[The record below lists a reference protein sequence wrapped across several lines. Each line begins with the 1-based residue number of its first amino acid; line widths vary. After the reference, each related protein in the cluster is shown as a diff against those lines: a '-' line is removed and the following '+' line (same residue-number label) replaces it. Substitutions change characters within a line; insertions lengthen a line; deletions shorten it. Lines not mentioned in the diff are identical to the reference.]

1 VLNNLHGETD
11 KSKAFIE
18 IQRVLNQKCKFLMLE
33 PLRNLRGF
41 FTFTRFGFWPLLS
54 RDKWFRLLRE
64 AGFVNIQYSYENGI
78 DIFVAEKPMSTAAS
92 KGFTQNPVAQETWK
106 AVCRSSKVLDHL
118 A

>member
-11 KSKAFIE
+11 MSKAFIE
-18 IQRVLNQKCKFLMLE
+18 IQRVLNQRDKFLMLE

-41 FTFTRFGFWPLLS
+41 FTFTPFGFWSLLS
-54 RDKWFRLLRE
+54 RDEWFTLLRE

-78 DIFVAEKPMSTAAS
+78 GIFVAAKPMSTAAS
-92 KGFTQNPVAQETWK
+92 KGFTQNPVAHVTWK
-106 AVCRSSKVLDHL
+106 AVCRSLKVLGQW